1 MSLDYYVTQTI
12 GFTVP
17 AEKLTYLDD
26 ADEYVFAALDY
37 QDLLTGGRF
46 GEPNVEPKAGRDY
59 YWIGI
64 RRLTNSIDAKGADNY
79 LHTVESFELNEEEKH
94 QLSNAADALG
104 LPEPQI
110 RVLFGLQIV

>member
-1 MSLDYYVTQTI
+1 MSLEYYLTQTI
-12 GFTVP
+12 GFSIP
-17 AEKLTYLDD
+17 AEKLTHLED

-46 GEPNVEPKAGRDY
+46 GESDVEPKAGRDY

-64 RRLTNSIDAKGADNY
+64 RRLTNRIDPKDPDDY

-110 RVLFGLQIV
+110 RVLFGLKIF